1 MSFITYS
8 KCRRDGELYGT
19 ASEAI
24 SKTTGP
30 SRKTCEEGDRLDNE
44 K

>member
-8 KCRRDGELYGT
+8 KFRRDGELHGT

-30 SRKTCEEGDRLDNE
+30 VKKDL
-44 K
+44 